1 MRYNKIYMCDAAH
14 SRPLVQP
21 PPDFI
26 KLWVMRALF
35 DLQAYKHYAEN
46 IADYSLRLA
55 YMLEAET
62 YYHDDDRKVGDIIR
76 HLERLRSDVFPHLD
90 DTVTLPHLVRNVRC
104 IADVA
109 GFTEAEVA
117 LLQFAILMHSDAL
130 LASISPLLG
139 EMTRPESYRAL
150 SVMLGL
156 PRQTIRRAFLPDSSL
171 RQTGLLATCKQG
183 TVDLEDLLELECDEL
198 ADFVYNRVAN
208 PVDQILKHKVIHAG
222 KPDLQ
227 LADFAHLEQPLQ
239 MLTAYLR
246 RSVETHKPGVNI
258 LLYGPPGTG
267 KTQFTRVLAKQL
279 GCKLYEI
286 AGEDENGD
294 PVSGPKRLGMFRVAQ
309 SFAKPGSTV
318 FAFEEINDV
327 LSESPF
333 RFFFSKAGGTV
344 SKAAIVRI
352 LETNRIPT
360 IWVSNY
366 INHLDPAYLRRFDVV
381 LYMPSPPMSQ
391 RQKILQRACRG
402 IAPQVCIKRLAQYD
416 EITPAVVTRA
426 ASVVRAV
433 GDELDAADNTQAL
446 EQLVESTLRA
456 QGHRLRLGRA
466 ADSHPDYYAPEYS
479 NTDLDANELADGLR
493 RTGEARLCLY
503 GPPGTGKTAF
513 GLWLAKQL
521 DKQLTVKRAS
531 DLLSPYIGE
540 TEINLA
546 TAFDTAARDDAVL
559 MIDEVD
565 SFLQSRTSAHH
576 SWEVTQVNEFL
587 TQLEHYHGIFIASTN
602 LMDDIDPAAMRR
614 FDIKAKFDYLRTEQ
628 AWKLFVRLCRRLKLS
643 TRSKRLQ
650 SKLGTITCLTPGDFT
665 VIARTHRFRPFDSA
679 AAVIDALAQE
689 CLHKT
694 AGRQNAIG
702 FIRQGEEA
710 C

>member
-1 MRYNKIYMCDAAH
+1 MRYKRVHLCDMAH
-14 SRPLVQP
+14 SHPLAAP
-21 PPDFI
+21 SPDFI

-35 DLQAYKHYAEN
+35 DLQTYRRYAKN
-46 IADYSLRLA
+46 IDDYSPRLA
-55 YMLEAET
+55 QMLDAEA
-62 YYHDDDRKVGDIIR
+62 YYHDDDRKVGDVIR
-76 HLERLRSDVFPHLD
+76 HLEQVRADVFPTLH

-109 GFTEAEVA
+109 GFTEAEVS
-117 LLQFAILMHSDAL
+117 LLQFTILLHSDAL
-130 LASISPLLG
+130 VGSISPLLG
-139 EMTRPESYRAL
+139 DMTRPESYRAL
-150 SVMLGL
+150 SVMLDL
-156 PRQTIRRAFLPDSSL
+156 PRKAIRNALLPDSAL
-171 RQTGLLATCKQG
+171 MQTGLLTTCKHG
-183 TVDLEDLLELECDEL
+183 TAALEDLLTLECDEL
-198 ADFVYNRVAN
+198 IDLVYNRVAN
-208 PVDQILKHKVIHAG
+208 PVDWILKHKVIHAG
-222 KPDLQ
+222 KADLQ
-227 LADFAHLEQPLQ
+227 LADFVHLEQPLQ

-246 RSVETHKPGVNI
+246 RAIETHKPGVNI

-267 KTQFTRVLAKQL
+267 KTQLTRVLAKQL

-286 AGEDENGD
+286 AGEDEDGD
-294 PVSGPKRLGMFRVAQ
+294 PVSGPRRLGMFRVAQ

-333 RFFFSKAGGTV
+333 DFFIGKAGGTV

-366 INHLDPAYLRRFDVV
+366 IDHLDPAYLRRFDVV
-381 LYMPSPPMSQ
+381 LHMPSPPLSQ
-391 RQKILQRACRG
+391 RQKILQRACRD
-402 IAPQVCIKRLAQYD
+402 IAPKTCIKRLAQYE

-433 GDELDAADNTQAL
+433 GDELDGTDKAQAL
-446 EQLVESTLRA
+446 EQLVQSTLRA
-456 QGHRLRLGRA
+456 QGHRLRLGQA

-479 NTDLDANELADGLR
+479 NTDLDANELVDGLR
-493 RTGEARLCLY
+493 RAGEARLCLY

-513 GLWLAKQL
+513 GQWLAKQL
-521 DKQLTVKRAS
+521 DKPLSVKRAS
-531 DLLSPYIGE
+531 DLLSPYVGE
-540 TEINLA
+540 AEMNMA
-546 TAFDTAARDDAVL
+546 AAFDTAARDDAVL

-565 SFLQSRTSAHH
+565 SFLQNRAGAHR

-602 LMDDIDPAAMRR
+602 LMEGLDPAAMRR
-614 FDIKAKFDYLRTEQ
+614 FDIKAKFDYLRPEQ
-628 AWKLFVRLCRRLKLS
+628 AWRLFVRLCQRLRLS

-650 SKLGTITCLTPGDFT
+650 TRLEAIACLTPGDFA

-689 CLHKT
+689 CSHKPD
-694 AGRQNAIG
+694 AQPHAIG
-702 FIRQGEEA
+702 FVQQGEKA